1 MTKRETLITIPA
13 SIFRRRADVKD
24 TSDEVAL
31 AALLSWLVDTHK
43 QGFTETKTEV
53 FATSLGWSK
62 RKTVDVLKRLERNGY
77 ITIERQTPMPS
88 RYRLCWS
95 PAQPPPQPHPAPT
108 LTTTPDM
115 QPATQQPNANLQTSV
130 EQRLSKLEKSLE
142 KIKIKVAKFPPAIL
156 GVVKAA
162 LDLESP
168 NLKQQIIETLAH
180 QTASTTAPILATPT
194 APVPAKPAAPVPA
207 PAKPLPPT
215 SQKPSKR

>member
-1 MTKRETLITIPA
+1 MTKRETLIAIPA

>member
-13 SIFRRRADVKD
+13 SIFSRRADVKD

-95 PAQPPPQPHPAPT
+95 PTPPPPQPHPAPT

-115 QPATQQPNANLQTSV
+115 QPATQQPNADLQTNI
-130 EQRLSKLEKSLE
+130 EQRLSKIEKSLE
-142 KIKIKVAKFPPAIL
+142 RVKTRVANFPTAIL
-156 GVVKAA
+156 GVVKTA
-162 LDLESP
+162 LDLERPS
-168 NLKQQIIETLAH
+168 LKQQIIETLA
-180 QTASTTAPILATPT
+180 TAPTATPPAT
-194 APVPAKPAAPVPA
+194 PATPASAKPAAPVPA
-207 PAKPLPPT
+207 LAKPLPPN

>member
-13 SIFRRRADVKD
+13 SIFSRRADVKD

-194 APVPAKPAAPVPA
+194 APVKPAAPVPA